1 MTLDFKKLILNNIRK
16 QMKIQHFESN
26 CQIFKKDELPE
37 NVQNRIKAEKG
48 DIFLEDAHY
57 TIWFSGNNITKEII
71 EKTIFKIVNSA
82 LGSSANDMNEK
93 DLILI
98 DLGGGTT
105 PSAPQATPDE
115 VDSMTSPEADAANAD
130 AITGLV
136 GTGDEDKAEGV
147 DDGLDPEAAEIVGD
161 EPEPVTS
168 DEIDSAEDDFEDE
181 PDSGDVEPVTQ
192 DEIDSVDEPEDSA
205 ENDAED
211 EPENAADDEMEDAD
225 DEPEEDEDDDDAD
238 EMDDDEELDE
248 SVESPSA
255 GEKFVLLKITMK

>member
-1 MTLDFKKLILNNIRK
+1 MTLDFKKLILNSIRK

-37 NVQNRIKAEKG
+37 NVQNKIKTQKG

-57 TIWFSGNNITKEII
+57 TVWFSGNNITKEII

-98 DLGGGTT
+98 DLGNGTT
-105 PSAPQATPDE
+105 PSTPKSTPDE

-130 AITGLV
+130 AITDLV
-136 GTGDEDKAEGV
+136 GSGDEAKAEAV
-147 DDGLDPEAAEIVGD
+147 NDVADDEAAEIVAD
-161 EPEPVTS
+161 EPDPVT
-168 DEIDSAEDDFEDE
+168 DEEIDSAESDEADDDADADPVTDEELGDDDPED
-181 PDSGDVEPVTQ
+181 DSGD
-192 DEIDSVDEPEDSA
+192 D
-205 ENDAED
+205 
-211 EPENAADDEMEDAD
+211 
-225 DEPEEDEDDDDAD
+225 EDEDDSGDDD
-238 EMDDDEELDE
+238 DDDGDDEEDLDE
-248 SVESPSA
+248 SVETPSV

>member
-1 MTLDFKKLILNNIRK
+1 MTLDFKKLILNSIRK

-37 NVQNRIKAEKG
+37 NVQNKIKTQKG

-57 TIWFSGNNITKEII
+57 TVWFSGNNITKEII

-98 DLGGGTT
+98 DLGNGTT
-105 PSAPQATPDE
+105 PPTPKSTPDE

-130 AITGLV
+130 AITNLV
-136 GTGDEDKAEGV
+136 GSGDEAKAEAV
-147 DDGLDPEAAEIVGD
+147 NDVADDEAAEIV
-161 EPEPVTS
+161 
-168 DEIDSAEDDFEDE
+168 ADE
-181 PDSGDVEPVTQ
+181 PDPVT
-192 DEIDSVDEPEDSA
+192 DEEIDSVESDDDEDDADADPVTDEELGDDDPEDDSG
-205 ENDAED
+205 
-211 EPENAADDEMEDAD
+211 DD
-225 DEPEEDEDDDDAD
+225 EDEDDDDED
-238 EMDDDEELDE
+238 DDDEEDLDE
-248 SVESPSA
+248 SVEEPSV

>member
-1 MTLDFKKLILNNIRK
+1 MTLDFKKLILNSIRK

-37 NVQNRIKAEKG
+37 NVQNKIKTQKG

-57 TIWFSGNNITKEII
+57 TVWFSGNNITKEII

-98 DLGGGTT
+98 DLGNGTT
-105 PSAPQATPDE
+105 PPTPKSTPDE

-130 AITGLV
+130 AITDLV
-136 GTGDEDKAEGV
+136 GSGDEAKAEAV
-147 DDGLDPEAAEIVGD
+147 NDVANDKAAEIV
-161 EPEPVTS
+161 
-168 DEIDSAEDDFEDE
+168 ADE
-181 PDSGDVEPVTQ
+181 PDPVT
-192 DEIDSVDEPEDSA
+192 DEEIDSVESDDDEDDADADPVTDEELGDDDPEDDSG
-205 ENDAED
+205 
-211 EPENAADDEMEDAD
+211 DDEDEDAD
-225 DEPEEDEDDDDAD
+225 DEDDYDDEDDDD
-238 EMDDDEELDE
+238 EEDLDE
-248 SVESPSA
+248 SVEEPSV

>member
-1 MTLDFKKLILNNIRK
+1 MTLDFKKLILNSIRK

-37 NVQNRIKAEKG
+37 NVQNKIKTQKG

-57 TIWFSGNNITKEII
+57 TVWFSGNNITKEII

-98 DLGGGTT
+98 DLGNGTT
-105 PSAPQATPDE
+105 PPTPKSTPDE

-130 AITGLV
+130 AITDLV
-136 GTGDEDKAEGV
+136 GSGDEAKAEAV
-147 DDGLDPEAAEIVGD
+147 NDVADDKAAEIV
-161 EPEPVTS
+161 
-168 DEIDSAEDDFEDE
+168 ADE
-181 PDSGDVEPVTQ
+181 PDPVT
-192 DEIDSVDEPEDSA
+192 DEEIDSVESDDDEDDADADPVTDEELGDDDPEDDSG
-205 ENDAED
+205 
-211 EPENAADDEMEDAD
+211 DDEDEDAD
-225 DEPEEDEDDDDAD
+225 DEDDYDDEDDDD
-238 EMDDDEELDE
+238 EEDLDE
-248 SVESPSA
+248 SVEEPSV